1 MCGITGFLD
10 TRKESTAAELN
21 ATVTRMSDAII
32 HRGPDDSGEWV
43 DPDAGIALGFRRLA
57 IVDLTPTGHQPM
69 ISASG
74 RYVMVFNGE
83 IYNYAEMRN
92 ELIASGVKFRGTS
105 DSEVMVEAMDAW
117 GIVPSIKRFNGQF
130 AFALWDRKDRVL
142 HLVRDRVG
150 VKPMYYGWSGK
161 TLLFGS
167 ELKCL
172 RAFPGF
178 TPEIDRDS
186 LALFVRHNYIPA
198 PYSIFQGVQKQ
209 TPGTI
214 LTFPVDRPGYRPEP
228 EVFWSA
234 KQAVEDGL
242 VNPFKGTQKD
252 AEAQLEALLRESV
265 RLRMMAD
272 VPLGA
277 FLSGGVDSSTVV
289 ALMQAE
295 SNIPVKTFTI
305 GFYEDEYNEAEYA
318 RKVAAHL
325 KTEHTDLMVT
335 PEEAQAV
342 IPLLPSLYDE
352 PFSDSSQIPTYLV
365 SKLTRNHVT
374 VSLSGDGG
382 DELFSGYN
390 RYFWGNDIWSKIGWM
405 GNGLRGTMAGGMRL
419 LSPSTWDNVFH
430 TLKPILPDALRVP
443 AAGEKMSKI
452 ADVVSVDSAESL
464 YYRLVSHWKSPDK
477 LVHGGREHSTPLTDR
492 SDWPK
497 IPDFTRWMMYM
508 DLITYLPDDI
518 LAKVDRASMGVSL
531 EARVPYLDDHRVIE
545 FAWRL
550 PMSMKIHSGQG
561 KWILR
566 QILYKHVPRELIER
580 PKMGFGIPLDS
591 WLRGALRDWAEDLL
605 DETRMRTEG
614 FFDTEAIQK
623 MWRDHLAGTQNN
635 QYYLWDILVFQ
646 EWLRAQ
652 VPQTQM

>member
-10 TRKESTAAELN
+10 TSREQTTAELETN
-21 ATVTRMSDAII
+21 VTRMSDAII
-32 HRGPDDSGEWV
+32 HRGPDDSGQFV
-43 DPDAGIALGFRRLA
+43 DSACGIAFGFRRLA

-74 RYVMVFNGE
+74 RFVMVFNGE

-92 ELIASGVKFRGTS
+92 ELIAAGVAFRGTS
-105 DSEVMVEAMDAW
+105 DSEVMVEAIDAW
-117 GIVPSIKRFNGQF
+117 GLEPSIRRFNGQF
-130 AFALWDRKDRVL
+130 AFAIWDRRDRVL

-150 VKPMYYGWSGK
+150 VKPLYYGWSGK
-161 TLLFGS
+161 VLLFGS

-172 RAFPGF
+172 RAYPGF
-178 TPEIDRDS
+178 SGDIDRNA
-186 LALFVRHNYIPA
+186 LALFTRHNYIPA
-198 PYSIFQGVQKQ
+198 PFSIFRNVFKQ

-214 LTFPVDRPGYRPEP
+214 LTFPFDKPGYLPEP
-228 EVFWSA
+228 RTYWSVRTV
-234 KQAVEDGL
+234 VEAGL
-242 VNPFKGTQKD
+242 ANPFTGSE
-252 AEAQLEALLRESV
+252 AEAEEQLESLLRESV

-277 FLSGGVDSSTVV
+277 FLSGGVDSSAIV

-295 SNIPVKTFTI
+295 STRPVKTFTI
-305 GFYEDEYNEAEYA
+305 GFHEDEYNEADHA
-318 RKVAAHL
+318 RKVAEHL

-335 PEEAQAV
+335 PEEARAV
-342 IPLLPSLYDE
+342 IPLLPTMYDE

-365 SKLTRNHVT
+365 SQLTRKYVT

-382 DELFSGYN
+382 DELFAGYN

-405 GNGLRGTMAGGMRL
+405 GSGVRGAMAGSMRL
-419 LSPSTWDNVFH
+419 LSPNTWDGIFH
-430 TLKPILPDALRVP
+430 TFKPVIPKSLRVP
-443 AAGEKMSKI
+443 TAGEKMKKV
-452 ADVVSVDSAESL
+452 ADVVSVNSQYDL
-464 YYRLVSHWKSPDK
+464 YYRLVSHWKNPEN
-477 LVHGGREHSTPLTDR
+477 LVKGSKEPLTPLTDR
-492 SDWPK
+492 STWPN

-518 LAKVDRASMGVSL
+518 LAKVDRASMAVSL

-545 FAWRL
+545 FAWQL
-550 PMSMKIHSGQG
+550 PMSMKIKNGVG

-566 QILYKHVPRELIER
+566 QVLYKHVPQNLIER
-580 PKMGFGIPLDS
+580 PKMGFGVPIDS
-591 WLRGALRDWAEDLL
+591 WLRGPLRDWAEDLL
-605 DETRMRTEG
+605 DENRMRVEG
-614 FFDTEAIQK
+614 FFDPAPVRQL
-623 MWRDHLAGTQNN
+623 WREHLAGTHNN

>member
-10 TRKESTAAELN
+10 TSREQTTAELETN
-21 ATVTRMSDAII
+21 VTRMSDAII
-32 HRGPDDSGEWV
+32 HRGPDDSGQFV
-43 DPDAGIALGFRRLA
+43 DSACGIAFGFRRLA

-74 RYVMVFNGE
+74 RFVMVFNGE

-92 ELIASGVKFRGTS
+92 ELIAAGVAFRGTS
-105 DSEVMVEAMDAW
+105 DSEVMVEAIDAW
-117 GIVPSIKRFNGQF
+117 GLEPSIRRFNGQF
-130 AFALWDRKDRVL
+130 AFAIWDRRDRVL

-150 VKPMYYGWSGK
+150 VKPLYYGWSGK
-161 TLLFGS
+161 VLLFGS

-172 RAFPGF
+172 RAYPGF
-178 TPEIDRDS
+178 SGDIDRNA
-186 LALFVRHNYIPA
+186 LALFTRHNYIPA
-198 PYSIFQGVQKQ
+198 PFSIFRNVFKQ

-214 LTFPVDRPGYRPEP
+214 LTFPFDKPGYLPEP
-228 EVFWSA
+228 RTYWSVRTV
-234 KQAVEDGL
+234 VEAGL
-242 VNPFKGTQKD
+242 ANPFTGSE
-252 AEAQLEALLRESV
+252 AEAEEQLESLLRESV

-277 FLSGGVDSSTVV
+277 FLSGGVDSSAIV

-295 SNIPVKTFTI
+295 STRPVKTFTI
-305 GFYEDEYNEAEYA
+305 GFHEDEYNEADHA
-318 RKVAAHL
+318 RKVAEHL

-335 PEEAQAV
+335 PEEARAV
-342 IPLLPSLYDE
+342 IPLLPTMYDE

-365 SKLTRNHVT
+365 SQLTRKYVT

-382 DELFSGYN
+382 DELFAGYN
-390 RYFWGNDIWSKIGWM
+390 RYFWGYDIWSKIGWM
-405 GNGLRGTMAGGMRL
+405 GSGVRWAMAGSMRL
-419 LSPSTWDNVFH
+419 LSPNTWDGIFH
-430 TLKPILPDALRVP
+430 TFKPVIPKSLRVP
-443 AAGEKMSKI
+443 TAGEKMKKV
-452 ADVVSVDSAESL
+452 ADVVSVNSQYDL
-464 YYRLVSHWKSPDK
+464 YYRLVSHWKNPEN
-477 LVHGGREHSTPLTDR
+477 LVKGSKEPLTPLTDR
-492 SDWPK
+492 STWPN

-518 LAKVDRASMGVSL
+518 LAKVDRASMAVSL

-545 FAWRL
+545 FAWQL
-550 PMSMKIHSGQG
+550 PMSMKIKNGVG

-566 QILYKHVPRELIER
+566 QVLYKHVPQNLIER
-580 PKMGFGIPLDS
+580 PKMGFGVPIDS
-591 WLRGALRDWAEDLL
+591 WLRGPLRDWAEDLL
-605 DETRMRTEG
+605 DENRMRVEG
-614 FFDTEAIQK
+614 FFDPAPVRQLWSE
-623 MWRDHLAGTQNN
+623 HLAGTHNN

>member
-10 TRKESTAAELN
+10 TRREMTDAELK
-21 ATVTRMSDAII
+21 AVVIRMSDAIV
-32 HRGPDDSGEWV
+32 HRGPDDSDEWT
-43 DPDAGIALGFRRLA
+43 DASAGVSFGFRRLA
-57 IVDLTPTGHQPM
+57 IVDLTPTGRQPM

-83 IYNYAEMRN
+83 IYNYGEMRN
-92 ELIASGVKFRGTS
+92 ELISHGAKFRGTS
-105 DSEVMVEAMDAW
+105 DSEVMVEAIDAW
-117 GIVPSIKRFNGQF
+117 GLVPSIKRFNGQF
-130 AFALWDRKDRVL
+130 AFALWDRKERVL

-150 VKPMYYGWSGK
+150 VKPMYYGWFGK
-161 TLLFGS
+161 ILLFGS

-178 TPEIDRDS
+178 SVEIDRDA

-198 PYSIFQGVQKQ
+198 PYSIYQNVYKQ
-209 TPGTI
+209 IPGTI
-214 LTFPVDRPGYRPEP
+214 LSFPFDRAGFLPEP

-234 KQAVEDGL
+234 RGAVEAGL
-242 VNPFKGTQKD
+242 ANPFTGTLTE
-252 AEAQLEALLRESV
+252 AEEQLDALLRESV

-277 FLSGGVDSSTVV
+277 FLSGGVDSSTIV

-295 SNIPVKTFTI
+295 SSRPVKTFTI
-305 GFYEDEYNEAEYA
+305 GFYEDEYNEAEHA

-325 KTEHTDLMVT
+325 KTEHTELMVT
-335 PEEAQAV
+335 PQEAQAV
-342 IPLLPSLYDE
+342 IPKIPALYDE

-365 SKLTRNHVT
+365 SWMTRQHVT

-382 DELFSGYN
+382 DELFAGYN

-405 GNGLRGTMAGGMRL
+405 GSGLRGALAGGMRV
-419 LSPSTWDNVFH
+419 LSPNTWDGLFRA
-430 TLKPILPDALRVP
+430 LKPVIPASLRVP
-443 AAGEKMSKI
+443 SAGEKMIKM
-452 ADVVSVDSAESL
+452 ADVVSVDSPQSL
-464 YYRLVSHWKSPDK
+464 YYRLVSHWKDPDQ
-477 LVHGGREHSTPLTDR
+477 LVRGGKEPLTPLTDR
-492 SDWPK
+492 STWPN

-550 PMSMKIHSGQG
+550 PMSMKIQNGQG

-566 QILYKHVPRELIER
+566 NILYKYVPRELIER
-580 PKMGFGIPLDS
+580 PKMGFGIPINT
-591 WLRGALRDWAEDLL
+591 WLRGPLRDWAEDLL
-605 DETRMRTEG
+605 DEQRMRAEG
-614 FFDTEAIQK
+614 FFDPEPVQK
-623 MWRDHLAGTQNN
+623 MWREHLAGTHNN

-652 VPQTQM
+652 VPRM

>member
-10 TRKESTAAELN
+10 TRREMTTAELN
-21 ATVTRMSDAII
+21 AAVTRMSDAII
-32 HRGPDDSGEWV
+32 HRGPDDSDEWV
-43 DPDAGIALGFRRLA
+43 DAATGVAFGFRRLA
-57 IVDLTPTGHQPM
+57 IVDLTPTGRQPM
-69 ISASG
+69 TSASG
-74 RYVMVFNGE
+74 RYTMIFNGE
-83 IYNYAEMRN
+83 IYNYGEMRA
-92 ELIASGVKFRGTS
+92 ELMQSGVHFRGTS
-105 DSEVMVEAMDAW
+105 DSEVMLEAIDAW
-117 GIVPSIKRFNGQF
+117 GLTASVKRFNGQF

-150 VKPMYYGWSGK
+150 VKPLYYGWFGK
-161 TLLFGS
+161 VLLFGS

-172 RAFPGF
+172 RAYPGF
-178 TPEIDRDS
+178 QAEIDRNA

-198 PYSIFQGVQKQ
+198 PFSIFQNIYKQ

-214 LTFPVDRPGYRPEP
+214 LTFPFDRTGFVPEP

-234 KQAVEDGL
+234 RSVVESGL
-242 VNPFKGTQKD
+242 AHPFTGTL
-252 AEAQLEALLRESV
+252 AEAEEQLDILLRKSV

-277 FLSGGVDSSTVV
+277 FLSGGVDSSMIV

-295 SNIPVKTFTI
+295 SSSPVKTFTI
-305 GFYEDEYNEAEYA
+305 GFYEDEYNEAEFA

-325 KTEHTDLMVT
+325 KTEHTTLMVT
-335 PEEAQAV
+335 PQEAQAV
-342 IPLLPSLYDE
+342 IPRLPSMYDE

-365 SKLTRNHVT
+365 SQLTRKHVT

-390 RYFWGNDIWSKIGWM
+390 RYFWGSDIWSKIGWM
-405 GNGLRGTMAGGMRL
+405 GQGLRGALAGGMRI
-419 LSPSTWDNVFH
+419 LSPNAWDGIFH
-430 TLKPILPDALRVP
+430 TLKPVIPYSLRVP
-443 AAGEKMSKI
+443 EAGEKMLKM
-452 ADVVSVDSAESL
+452 ADVVGVDSAQSL
-464 YYRLVSHWKSPDK
+464 YYRLVSHWKHPEQ
-477 LVHGGREHSTPLTDR
+477 LVLGGREPLTPLTDR
-492 SDWPK
+492 SAWPE

-518 LAKVDRASMGVSL
+518 LAKVDRASMSVSL

-550 PMSMKIHSGQG
+550 PMSMKMQNGQG

-566 QILYKHVPRELIER
+566 RLLDKYVPRELIER
-580 PKMGFGIPLDS
+580 PKMGFGIPIS
-591 WLRGALRDWAEDLL
+591 TWLRGPLREWANDLL
-605 DETRMRTEG
+605 DAKRMRDEG
-614 FFDTEAIQK
+614 FFDPEPVQK
-623 MWRDHLAGTQNN
+623 MWREHLAGTHNN

-652 VPQTQM
+652 VPQMQM

>member
-10 TRKESTAAELN
+10 TRREQTSTELESY
-21 ATVTRMSDAII
+21 VTRMSDAII

-43 DPDAGIALGFRRLA
+43 DTAVGIALGFRRLA

-69 ISASG
+69 ISSSG

-83 IYNYAEMRN
+83 IYNYAEIRN
-92 ELIASGVKFRGTS
+92 ELISIGISFRGTS
-105 DSEVMVEAMDAW
+105 DSEVMVEAIDAW
-117 GIVPSIKRFNGQF
+117 GLSTSIKRFNGQF
-130 AFALWDRKDRVL
+130 AFALWDRRDRLL

-161 TLLFGS
+161 VLLFGS
-167 ELKCL
+167 ELKSL
-172 RAFPGF
+172 RAYPGF
-178 TPEIDRDS
+178 SGEIDRNA
-186 LALFVRHNYIPA
+186 LALFTRHNYIPT
-198 PYSIFQGVQKQ
+198 PYSIYQNVHKQ
-209 TPGTI
+209 IPGTI
-214 LTFPVDRPGYRPEP
+214 LSFPFDQAGFIPNP

-234 KQAVEDGL
+234 RNAVEAGL
-242 VNPFKGTQKD
+242 ADPFTGTETE
-252 AEAQLEALLRESV
+252 AEEQLESLLRESV

-277 FLSGGVDSSTVV
+277 FLSGGVDSSAIV

-295 SNIPVKTFTI
+295 SSRPVKTFTI
-305 GFYEDEYNEAEYA
+305 GFHEDEYNEAEYA

-325 KTEHTDLMVT
+325 KTEHTEMMVT
-335 PEEAQAV
+335 PQEAQAV
-342 IPLLPSLYDE
+342 IPKIPALYDE

-365 SKLTRNHVT
+365 SQLTRKHVT

-382 DELFSGYN
+382 DELFAGYN
-390 RYFWGNDIWSKIGWM
+390 RYFWGNDVWSRIGWM
-405 GNGLRGTMAGGMRL
+405 GSGLRGALSGSMRL
-419 LSPSTWDNVFH
+419 LSPNTWDGIFH
-430 TLKPILPDALRVP
+430 TLKPVLPKSLRIP
-443 AAGEKMSKI
+443 SAGEKMKKM
-452 ADVVSVDSAESL
+452 AEVVAVDSPQSL
-464 YYRLVSHWKSPDK
+464 YYRLISHWKNPET
-477 LVHGGREHSTPLTDR
+477 LVIGGKEPLTSLTD
-492 SDWPK
+492 SSNWPD
-497 IPDFTRWMMYM
+497 IPDLTRWMMYM

-550 PMSMKIHSGQG
+550 PMSMKIKNGQG
-561 KWILR
+561 KQILR
-566 QILYKHVPRELIER
+566 KVLYKYVPKELIER
-580 PKMGFGIPLDS
+580 PKMGFGIPIDS
-591 WLRGALRDWAEDLL
+591 WLRGPLRDWAEDLL
-605 DETRMRTEG
+605 ETNRMQAEG
-614 FFDTEAIQK
+614 FFNPEPIQK
-623 MWRDHLAGTQNN
+623 MWREHLAGTHNN